1 MPLHKIKSILS
12 YAETRTSFFTR
23 IERYHSR
30 FSKEYLM
37 IERAYDDMENAF
49 VEVYRSSDDPYYTH
63 PRAVAII
70 LIDYLYIF
78 ERIDITIPAHEI
90 LVAVLM
96 HDNPEDRPDIWPLDR
111 IERDYSRNIAW
122 LLDYLSK
129 RPLIEFGGDKI
140 AQLTFYHDRFH
151 TAPIEFFLSKLPDRL
166 HNQITIW
173 SCDEDKIL
181 RKMIETQKFYLP
193 WARRLGILAQEL
205 EATICSKEQIKKYIE
220 KNSLIK

>member
-1 MPLHKIKSILS
+1 MPLHKVKEILS
-12 YAETRTSFFTR
+12 YAESRVSFFTR

-30 FSKEYLM
+30 FSREYLM

-49 VEVYRSSDDPYYTH
+49 VNVYRSSDDPYYTH

-78 ERIDITIPAHEI
+78 ERIDIIIPAYEI
-90 LVAVLM
+90 VVAVLL

-129 RPLIEFGGDKI
+129 RPLIDFDGDRI
-140 AQLTFYHDRFH
+140 AQLAFYHDRFH
-151 TAPIEFFLSKLPDRL
+151 TAPIEFFLTKLPDRL

-173 SCDEDKIL
+173 SCDEEKIL
-181 RKMIETQKFYLP
+181 RKMIETRRYYLP
-193 WARRLGILAQEL
+193 WARRYGILAQEL
-205 EATICSKEQIKKYIE
+205 EATICSEDQIKE
-220 KNSLIK
+220 HIKQHCLVR